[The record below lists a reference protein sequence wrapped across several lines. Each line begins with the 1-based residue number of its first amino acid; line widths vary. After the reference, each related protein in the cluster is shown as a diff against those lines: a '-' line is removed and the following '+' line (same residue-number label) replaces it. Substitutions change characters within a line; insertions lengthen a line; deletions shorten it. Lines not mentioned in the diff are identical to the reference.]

1 MKVLE
6 GAACVLADY
15 STIFEAVELSTE
27 DRFPSLTCPDWHLIC
42 KTRDLVFNVKP
53 LIARL

>member
-6 GAACVLADY
+6 GFGYLVANY
-15 STIFEAVELSTE
+15 STVSEVVELSTE
-27 DRFPSLTCPDWHLIC
+27 DGFPSLTCPDWHLIC